1 MTVHAIGKKMHLSI
15 VILGS
20 FNCMPHHFPTYL
32 AIITSTLNFSF
43 CSDYKCDL
51 VCVYGAGGTLEVG

>member
-20 FNCMPHHFPTYL
+20 FNSMPHHFPTYL
-32 AIITSTLNFSF
+32 T
-43 CSDYKCDL
+43 
-51 VCVYGAGGTLEVG
+51 VYYLHLEILFL